1 MHLHLPH
8 LKLSLHP
15 EDGTL
20 HVRLEATHTAH
31 PEAVELTITS
41 AQATELATALRTLI
55 RRARRLTAQSASSIE
70 VGS

>member
-20 HVRLEATHTAH
+20 HIRLEATAH
-31 PEAVELTITS
+31 PEAVGLTITS

-55 RRARRLTAQSASSIE
+55 RRARRLTAQSASPIE